1 MTEIMPDNHKK
12 YRQFIWTSAM
22 NLVFLFILALYTRP
36 LMQQGIAPLP
46 PDSGTSTATLSQWMY
61 VIAPSAFGAVGLLL
75 ALAWKPLS
83 RGVIVLLALHYILM
97 MSIVLLLGYV
107 DVTLLLTELRSG
119 ASNAL
124 ILLLILAAMVF
135 LFVLNIKSL
144 MDLDLP
150 SIFGKR

>member
-1 MTEIMPDNHKK
+1 MTELMPDNSKK
-12 YRQFIWTSAM
+12 HRQFIWTSAM

-36 LMQQGIAPLP
+36 MMQQGIALLP
-46 PDSGTSTATLSQWMY
+46 SDGDALSQWMY
-61 VIAPSAFGAVGLLL
+61 VIAPSALGLVGLLL

-83 RGVIVLLALHYILM
+83 RGVIVLLALNYILM

-107 DVTLLLTELRSG
+107 DVTLLLAELRSG

-124 ILLLILAAMVF
+124 ILLIILAAVVF
-135 LFVLNIKSL
+135 LFVFNIKSL
-144 MDLDLP
+144 KDLDLP

>member
-1 MTEIMPDNHKK
+1 MTELMPDNSKK
-12 YRQFIWTSAM
+12 HRQFIWTSAM

-36 LMQQGIAPLP
+36 MMQQGIALLP
-46 PDSGTSTATLSQWMY
+46 SDGNASIPDFSQWMY
-61 VIAPSAFGAVGLLL
+61 VIAPSALGLVGLLL

-107 DVTLLLTELRSG
+107 DVTLLLAELRSG

-124 ILLLILAAMVF
+124 ILLIILAAVVF
-135 LFVLNIKSL
+135 LFVFNIKSL
-144 MDLDLP
+144 KDLDLP